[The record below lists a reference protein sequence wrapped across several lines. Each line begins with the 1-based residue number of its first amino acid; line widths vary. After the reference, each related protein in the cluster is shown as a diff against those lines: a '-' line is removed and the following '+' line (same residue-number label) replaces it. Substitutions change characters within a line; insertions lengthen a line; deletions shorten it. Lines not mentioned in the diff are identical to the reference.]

1 MAFLG
6 GVAPAEIASLAFGK
20 GATRAQPALDMLS
33 AYGDPEWFSGT
44 GRECG
49 ERLAHLPAPRS
60 ARCEDGGAA
69 AAVVFGHE
77 QGHGVFAAVHF
88 C

>member
-1 MAFLG
+1 VAFLG

-49 ERLAHLPAPRS
+49 ERLAHLPTIDELGRLAGIMGRI
-60 ARCEDGGAA
+60 ARIRGVDGL
-69 AAVVFGHE
+69 
-77 QGHGVFAAVHF
+77 
-88 C
+88 